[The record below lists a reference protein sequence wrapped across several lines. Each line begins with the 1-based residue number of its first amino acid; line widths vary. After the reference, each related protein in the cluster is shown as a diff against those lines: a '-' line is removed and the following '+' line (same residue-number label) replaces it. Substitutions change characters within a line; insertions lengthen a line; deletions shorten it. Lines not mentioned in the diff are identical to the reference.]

1 MTVEPIIGNDSAFE
15 TFIQDCRKLVD
26 VVVAK
31 GLCANCMPSGPGAVL
46 EAFEML
52 FCTVDS

>member
-26 VVVAK
+26 VVVTK
-31 GLCANCMPSGPGAVL
+31 GLHV
-46 EAFEML
+46 
-52 FCTVDS
+52 